1 MSNLSE
7 LLPAGAGAKS
17 AKFVA
22 SGTLASGQTVALK
35 SDGTVSAIS
44 AQVSSDSVFE
54 SAQTLYLS
62 STFDSA
68 NNKVVIFY
76 SDYGNSQYGTA
87 IVGTVSGTAISFG
100 TAVVFNSASHNS
112 ISSTFDNNANKNI
125 VVYNDGGASNNG
137 KAIVGTVSGT
147 SISFGSEGTFNA
159 ASTTNIG
166 SAFDSTAN
174 KVVVAFRDDGNS
186 DYGTAVVGT
195 VSGTSISFGSEAVFE
210 TNQTSLHSLAYDPD
224 ENKTV
229 LNYRH
234 DGASGHGKSRVGTVS
249 GTSISFGSAVTF
261 NAASTSSWISS
272 VYDTT
277 NNKIVVGYTDGGN
290 SSLIT
295 GIVGTVSG
303 TSISFGTSQIIGAGI
318 LGTTS
323 LSFDSGNNKVSFF
336 YYYQA
341 SPYSGNIVAATVS
354 GTSISFAT
362 PFVVQSTQIDGAGNM
377 TSVYDSNAGR
387 VVAAYRH
394 IGNSQY
400 GTANVI
406 DFDGNPSSN
415 FIGITDEA
423 IANTASGS
431 VIVQGGVI
439 TNTGLI
445 PLGPSLGTRTAFS
458 SVQSQYVK
466 STFDSS
472 NNKTVTVYTDNNG
485 YGVAVV
491 GTVSGLSISFGTPV
505 IFNSNQTNDTCATF
519 DTNYNKVF
527 ISYANSSTF
536 PQGRVGTVSGTSISF
551 GSQDAYINSQCI
563 NIAATFD
570 SNLNKV
576 VVAYADSGNSGY
588 AKSQVITLD
597 GGASPGFSYGTP
609 VVFNSKNTEY
619 ITSTFDSSNNKVVL
633 AYAASDNTNGVRVG
647 TVSGS
652 AISFGTELAFHA
664 ASQASYI
671 SSTFDTTN
679 NKVVIFFAVGGAN
692 SGEAVVGTVSGTNI
706 TLGTQVRVG
715 NATSINFTGVCFDS
729 SQNKIMLA
737 YRGVVGG
744 TYLGRLAIGTVSG
757 TSITV
762 ADSVTFNAVTTAW
775 NGPIFDSNANR
786 TAIIYQDGGSPYNG
800 YGIVVNLTSD
810 LVIGTDYFVQT
821 DGTISTTSSTVPA
834 GRALSTTSMLLEG

>member
-7 LLPAGAGAKS
+7 LLPTGGGQNAVN
-17 AKFVA
+17 FVA
-22 SGTLASGQTVALK
+22 SGTLASGQAVALK
-35 SDGTVSAIS
+35 TDGTVAAIS

-54 SAQTLYLS
+54 SAQTLSLS

-261 NAASTSSWISS
+261 NTASTSSWISS

-318 LGTTS
+318 LGSTN
-323 LSFDSGNNKVSFF
+323 LSFDSGNNKVNFF

-341 SPYSGNIVAATVS
+341 SPYSGNIVAARRQCYKY
-354 GTSISFAT
+354 F
-362 PFVVQSTQIDGAGNM
+362 FCY
-377 TSVYDSNAGR
+377 SVCCSKYSNR
-387 VVAAYRH
+387 WR
-394 IGNSQY
+394 
-400 GTANVI
+400 
-406 DFDGNPSSN
+406 
-415 FIGITDEA
+415 
-423 IANTASGS
+423 
-431 VIVQGGVI
+431 
-439 TNTGLI
+439 
-445 PLGPSLGTRTAFS
+445 R
-458 SVQSQYVK
+458 
-466 STFDSS
+466 
-472 NNKTVTVYTDNNG
+472 
-485 YGVAVV
+485 
-491 GTVSGLSISFGTPV
+491 
-505 IFNSNQTNDTCATF
+505 
-519 DTNYNKVF
+519 
-527 ISYANSSTF
+527 
-536 PQGRVGTVSGTSISF
+536 
-551 GSQDAYINSQCI
+551 
-563 NIAATFD
+563 
-570 SNLNKV
+570 
-576 VVAYADSGNSGY
+576 
-588 AKSQVITLD
+588 
-597 GGASPGFSYGTP
+597 
-609 VVFNSKNTEY
+609 
-619 ITSTFDSSNNKVVL
+619 
-633 AYAASDNTNGVRVG
+633 
-647 TVSGS
+647 
-652 AISFGTELAFHA
+652 
-664 ASQASYI
+664 
-671 SSTFDTTN
+671 
-679 NKVVIFFAVGGAN
+679 
-692 SGEAVVGTVSGTNI
+692 
-706 TLGTQVRVG
+706 
-715 NATSINFTGVCFDS
+715 
-729 SQNKIMLA
+729 
-737 YRGVVGG
+737 
-744 TYLGRLAIGTVSG
+744 
-757 TSITV
+757 
-762 ADSVTFNAVTTAW
+762 
-775 NGPIFDSNANR
+775 
-786 TAIIYQDGGSPYNG
+786 
-800 YGIVVNLTSD
+800 
-810 LVIGTDYFVQT
+810 
-821 DGTISTTSSTVPA
+821 
-834 GRALSTTSMLLEG
+834 

>member
-17 AKFVA
+17 ATFVA

-35 SDGTVSAIS
+35 TDGTVSAIS

-100 TAVVFNSASHNS
+100 TPVVFNSADHNNLS
-112 ISSTFDNNANKNI
+112 ATFDNNANKNI
-125 VVYNDGGASNNG
+125 VVYTDGGASNNG

-261 NAASTSSWISS
+261 NAASTTSWISS

-318 LGTTS
+318 LGNTS
-323 LSFDSGNNKVSFF
+323 LSFDSGNNKVNFF

-394 IGNSQY
+394 IANSQY

-406 DFDGNPSSN
+406 DFAGNPSSN

-423 IANTASGS
+423 ISSAASGS
-431 VIVQGGVI
+431 VIVQGGVSDKA
-439 TNTGLI
+439 TAGY
-445 PLGPSLGTRTAFS
+445 AFS
-458 SVQSQYVK
+458 FGGASVFESATVVDIS
-466 STFDSS
+466 STFDSNTNKIVIAYKDGGNS
-472 NNKTVTVYTDNNG
+472 N
-485 YGVAVV
+485 YGTAII
-491 GTVSGLSISFGTPV
+491 GTVSGTSISFGTPTVFATHSVQYVSTVYDPDTQNIIISYRNASVAASALAVVGSVSGTSISFGTAVQYAASSVFTQGIVYDTTNDKVV
-505 IFNSNQTNDTCATF
+505 IVYDDATVDATSSIVGTVSGTSISFGAAVAFNSGR
-519 DTNYNKVF
+519 V
-527 ISYANSSTF
+527 SYVSAAYDVANGKIVTAYTENS
-536 PQGRVGTVSGTSISF
+536 QGKARVGTVSGTSISF
-551 GSQDAYINSQCI
+551 GSAVNFS
-563 NIAATFD
+563 
-570 SNLNKV
+570 
-576 VVAYADSGNSGY
+576 SGNLFYPKTIYDVANEKILIAYRDSEN
-588 AKSQVITLD
+588 SN
-597 GGASPGFSYGTP
+597 YGT
-609 VVFNSKNTEY
+609 
-619 ITSTFDSSNNKVVL
+619 
-633 AYAASDNTNGVRVG
+633 
-647 TVSGS
+647 
-652 AISFGTELAFHA
+652 AI
-664 ASQASYI
+664 
-671 SSTFDTTN
+671 
-679 NKVVIFFAVGGAN
+679 V
-692 SGEAVVGTVSGTNI
+692 
-706 TLGTQVRVG
+706 
-715 NATSINFTGVCFDS
+715 
-729 SQNKIMLA
+729 
-737 YRGVVGG
+737 
-744 TYLGRLAIGTVSG
+744 GTVSG
-757 TSITV
+757 TSISFGSSAVFYSGLSQVIQGAYDSTNNLVILSYADGDNSNYGNTV
-762 ADSVTFNAVTTAW
+762 SATISGTSVSFGQPAIFNSATT
-775 NGPIFDSNANR
+775 NGGFGAFVSYDSNSEKIVYAFTDGGNSNYG
-786 TAIIYQDGGSPYNG
+786 TAIVANG
-800 YGIVVNLTSD
+800 TAD
-810 LVIGTDYFVQT
+810 LVINTDYFVQS
-821 DGTISTTSSTVPA
+821 DGTLSTTSSTVPA